1 MQSISSTAAIYRP
14 KKPKLN
20 FRAFYITILFISV
33 FAVISLVADQSAR
46 YKQGSHYGL
55 AQRRALEALDSR
67 RLVKRD
73 EECRLVHHAK
83 DKCAFIKANCPDEEA
98 GLLSYLSLY
107 YCDLQSAQPVAFVI
121 LALWLALLFTT
132 IGIAA
137 SDFFCINLSTIASI
151 LGMSESMAGVTFL
164 AFGNG
169 SPDVFSTFAAMS
181 SHSGSLAVGELIGAA
196 GFITAVVAGSMA
208 LVREFKVGKK
218 TFVRDVGFFIVAA
231 SFSMIFLADGH
242 LHLWECCAM
251 IGFYVFYV
259 VVVVVWHWYLGRRR
273 VRREREAAARGHYLA
288 TTNEEIEVSE
298 EDDDDEDAPAGQGR
312 YRDEEDFNALESGM
326 SPGYGGSQMSD
337 SDGDGDQGMHL
348 AAEMASSMRVTRP
361 RGHRSNTITPIRPSL
376 VGALEFRSVLSSLQK
391 SRGSYSRPIHLRRY
405 SDDPTGG
412 NTIDDYVHQNG
423 RLGPFSDIASNIIIA
438 PPEESEDSQEG
449 TNSKRVRAVSM
460 NDAEG
465 ARAPHPAAFS
475 VATIPNIGVV
485 AATPTLPRNF
495 NLELQPPTENLPV
508 PPSPAISL
516 SPPPSVGTTREPSPN
531 PAREHRKRDSLA
543 PPDDYFPRHL
553 RTELSKAEA
562 AQNERSRAPLR
573 PRLEI
578 PNSTSRDSS
587 RSPVSPVIQFPA
599 YTDSPMPMSAHSSRP
614 PSLLLPENALTPESS
629 YTQQG
634 LESDFQ
640 QRPISWWPYRFLP
653 SPYVLLSTLFPT
665 LCIWKDKSI
674 WDKFVSVVSA
684 PSIFL
689 LAITLP
695 VVESDNQ
702 EDTTDPSPSAIDER
716 APLIR
721 PRGES
726 IPLLVPDS
734 PSLEPEAEWTRY
746 RRATG
751 SIRGHPS
758 PHLNGQAIHDTAH
771 VAISA
776 ENHHQH
782 HQHPKPDT
790 LKPSTPKRS
799 DAGEH
804 LQATSPTNG
813 NPPPGDWN
821 RWLVSVQIFT
831 APLFTVFIVWA
842 NTTPTLGWLVKLVL
856 YSLLGSLVAFALL
869 VFTTTPTKPPKYR
882 FVLCFLGFVV
892 SISWISTI
900 ANEVVG
906 VLKAFGVILGIS
918 DAILGLTIFA
928 VGNSLGD
935 LVADITV
942 ARLGY
947 PVMALSACFG
957 GPMLNILLGIGISGL
972 YMTLKEANHK
982 HAKHPS
988 DEIRY
993 KPYKI
998 EVSRTLMV
1006 SAATLIVT
1014 LLGLL
1019 IAVPMN
1025 KWVMSRRIGWGLIG
1039 LWTVSTII
1047 NLGVEISGWGTI
1059 TS

>member
-1 MQSISSTAAIYRP
+1 
-14 KKPKLN
+14 
-20 FRAFYITILFISV
+20 
-33 FAVISLVADQSAR
+33 
-46 YKQGSHYGL
+46 
-55 AQRRALEALDSR
+55 
-67 RLVKRD
+67 
-73 EECRLVHHAK
+73 VHHAK

-107 YCDLQSAQPVAFVI
+107 YCDLQKAQPVAFVI
-121 LALWLALLFTT
+121 LALWLGLLFTT

-242 LHLWECCAM
+242 LHLWECSAM

-273 VRREREAAARGHYLA
+273 LRREREAAARGHYLV
-288 TTNEEIEVSE
+288 TSNEEIEISE
-298 EDDDDEDAPAGQGR
+298 NDEDDEDAPAGQGR
-312 YRDEEDFNALESGM
+312 YRDEEDFDALEGGL
-326 SPGYGGSQMSD
+326 SPAYAGSHGHD
-337 SDGDGDQGMHL
+337 SDDDRDQGMHL

-361 RGHRSNTITPIRPSL
+361 NGQRRNTITPIRPSL

-391 SRGSYSRPIHLRRY
+391 SRGSFARPIHLRRY

-412 NTIDDYVHQNG
+412 NAIGEYGGQDGH
-423 RLGPFSDIASNIIIA
+423 LGPFSDTASNIIIA
-438 PPEESEDSQEG
+438 PPEEQEENQEG
-449 TNSKRVRAVSM
+449 SSTKRVRAVSM
-460 NDAEG
+460 NDVVG
-465 ARAPHPAAFS
+465 NRAPDPAAFS
-475 VATIPNIGVV
+475 VATIPNIGIV
-485 AATPTLPRNF
+485 AATPTHPRNF
-495 NLELQPPTENLPV
+495 NLALQPPQ
-508 PPSPAISL
+508 SPTISL
-516 SPPPSVGTTREPSPN
+516 SPPASGRSTRDPSPN

-553 RTELSKAEA
+553 HAEPDNDSSRT
-562 AQNERSRAPLR
+562 PTR

-578 PNSTSRDSS
+578 PNSGSRDSS
-587 RSPVSPVIQFPA
+587 RSPSSPVLQFPA
-599 YTDSPMPMSAHSSRP
+599 YTDSPMPMSAVSSRA
-614 PSLLLPENALTPESS
+614 PSLMLPENALTPESS

-634 LESDFQ
+634 LDLDYQE
-640 QRPISWWPYRFLP
+640 RVIKWWPYRFLP

-665 LCIWKDKSI
+665 LCIWRDKSI
-674 WDKFVSVVSA
+674 WDKFVSVISA

-695 VVESDNQ
+695 VVESENQDNQ
-702 EDTTDPSPSAIDER
+702 DDLQPSSVADER
-716 APLIR
+716 ASLVR
-721 PRGES
+721 SRGES
-726 IPLLVPDS
+726 GPPLLPPDS
-734 PSLEPEAEWTRY
+734 PSLEAENEWIRY
-746 RRATG
+746 RRASRATSG
-751 SIRGHPS
+751 SSGHPS
-758 PHLNGQAIHDTAH
+758 PHMNGLTSHDAAH
-771 VAISA
+771 VAISV
-776 ENHHQH
+776 ENHHH
-782 HQHPKPDT
+782 HSHPNPNSTKPD
-790 LKPSTPKRS
+790 TPKRS
-799 DAGEH
+799 DPHGPGEV
-804 LQATSPTNG
+804 NG
-813 NPPPGDWN
+813 FSSETPPAGDWN

-842 NTTPTLGWLVKLVL
+842 NTTPTLNRLVQLVL
-856 YSLLGSLVAFALL
+856 YSLLGSTVAFGVL
-869 VFTTTPTKPPKYR
+869 VLTTTPTKPPKYR

-957 GPMLNILLGIGISGL
+957 GPMLNILLGIGVSGL

-1006 SAATLIVT
+1006 SGATLIVT

-1019 IAVPMN
+1019 IAVPLN
-1025 KWVMSRRIGWGLIG
+1025 KWVMSRRIGWGLIS
-1039 LWTVSTII
+1039 LWAVSTVI

>member
-1 MQSISSTAAIYRP
+1 
-14 KKPKLN
+14 
-20 FRAFYITILFISV
+20 
-33 FAVISLVADQSAR
+33 
-46 YKQGSHYGL
+46 
-55 AQRRALEALDSR
+55 
-67 RLVKRD
+67 
-73 EECRLVHHAK
+73 
-83 DKCAFIKANCPDEEA
+83 
-98 GLLSYLSLY
+98 
-107 YCDLQSAQPVAFVI
+107 
-121 LALWLALLFTT
+121 
-132 IGIAA
+132 
-137 SDFFCINLSTIASI
+137 
-151 LGMSESMAGVTFL
+151 MAGVTFL

-181 SHSGSLAVGELIGAA
+181 SHSGSLAIGELIGAA

-242 LHLWECCAM
+242 LHLWECCTM

-273 VRREREAAARGHYLA
+273 VRREREAAARGHFLA
-288 TTNEEIEVSE
+288 TSNEEIEVSE
-298 EDDDDEDAPAGQGR
+298 NDEDDEDAPAGQGR
-312 YRDEEDFNALESGM
+312 YRDQEDFNALEGGA
-326 SPGYGGSQMSD
+326 SPAYDGSQGGD
-337 SDGDGDQGMHL
+337 SDDDGDQGMHL
-348 AAEMASSMRVTRP
+348 AAEMASSMRLTRP
-361 RGHRSNTITPIRPSL
+361 RGQRSNTITPIRPSL

-391 SRGSYSRPIHLRRY
+391 SRGSYARPIHLRRY

-412 NTIDDYVHQNG
+412 NAIGEYGPQDGH
-423 RLGPFSDIASNIIIA
+423 LGPFSDTASNIIIA
-438 PPEESEDSQEG
+438 PPEDQEENQEG
-449 TNSKRVRAVSM
+449 SNTKRVRAVSM
-460 NDAEG
+460 NDVADN
-465 ARAPHPAAFS
+465 RAPDPAAFS
-475 VATIPNIGVV
+475 VATIPNIGIV

-495 NLELQPPTENLPV
+495 NLGLQPLGENLHV
-508 PPSPAISL
+508 PRSPTISL
-516 SPPPSVGTTREPSPN
+516 SPPASGRTTRDASPN
-531 PAREHRKRDSLA
+531 SVREHRKRDSLA
-543 PPDDYFPRHL
+543 PPEDYFPRHL
-553 RTELSKAEA
+553 RADQVKPGAAESESS
-562 AQNERSRAPLR
+562 QAPMR

-578 PNSTSRDSS
+578 PNSGSRDSS
-587 RSPVSPVIQFPA
+587 RSPNSPVLQFPA
-599 YTDSPMPMSAHSSRP
+599 YTDSPMPMSAVSSRA
-614 PSLLLPENALTPESS
+614 PSLMLPENALTPESS

-634 LESDFQ
+634 LDSDYLQ
-640 QRPISWWPYRFLP
+640 ERLIKWWPYRFLP

-665 LCIWKDKSI
+665 LFMWGDKSV
-674 WDKFVSVVSA
+674 WDKFVSVISA

-695 VVESDNQ
+695 VVESENQ
-702 EDTTDPSPSAIDER
+702 EDQDEVPPSSVADER
-716 APLIR
+716 APLVR
-721 PRGES
+721 SRGES
-726 IPLLVPDS
+726 RPPHLPPDS
-734 PSLEPEAEWTRY
+734 PSLETESEWMRY
-746 RRATG
+746 RRARG
-751 SIRGHPS
+751 SSSSYPS
-758 PHLNGQAIHDTAH
+758 PRLNGLSSHDAAH
-771 VAISA
+771 VAISV
-776 ENHHQH
+776 EHHH
-782 HQHPKPDT
+782 HHSHPIPNSTKPDT
-790 LKPSTPKRS
+790 PKR
-799 DAGEH
+799 DDCHGQGESNDFSSE
-804 LQATSPTNG
+804 T
-813 NPPPGDWN
+813 PPAGDWN

-842 NTTPTLGWLVKLVL
+842 NTTPTLNRLVQLVL
-856 YSLLGSLVAFALL
+856 YSLLGSTVAFGLL
-869 VFTTTPTKPPKYR
+869 VLTTTPTKPPKYR
-882 FVLCFLGFVV
+882 FVLCFLGFAV

-988 DEIRY
+988 DEILY

-1006 SAATLIVT
+1006 SGATLILT

-1025 KWVMSRRIGWGLIG
+1025 KWVMSRRIGWGLIS
-1039 LWTVSTII
+1039 LWAVSTVI